1 MTRSICLATYNGSK
15 FIALQL
21 DSILRQIASDDEV
34 IIVDDCSTDNTFEIL
49 QSYND
54 HRIRLYK
61 NKTNLRHVKTF
72 ERAIGLAQGE
82 LIFLSDQDDI
92 WEENRLSLFDDA
104 FHKHKD
110 IWLVTSNFSCIDSVG
125 NTAEHQLRKVSAADS
140 YRNTKNLLGIVAGKM
155 GYYGCVMAFRREL
168 KETILPFPAYVEAHD
183 LWIAAAGNIL
193 RKNLHLDQSTLLHR
207 LHRNNAS
214 DLKRGMLPKLKS
226 RFGFIK
232 SYFELKKRIHLNG

>member
-21 DSILRQIASDDEV
+21 DSILRQIAPDDEV

-72 ERAIGLAQGE
+72 ERAIGLAQGD
-82 LIFLSDQDDI
+82 LIFLSDQDDV

-104 FHKHKD
+104 FQKHED
-110 IWLVTSNFSCIDSVG
+110 IWLVTSNFTCIDAEG
-125 NTAEHQLRKVSAADS
+125 NSAEHHLRKVTAADS
-140 YRNTKNLLGIVAGKM
+140 RRNRKNLLAILAGKV

-168 KETILPFPAYVEAHD
+168 KEKILPFPAYVEAHD
-183 LWIAAAGNIL
+183 LWIGAAGNML
-193 RKNLHLDQSTLLHR
+193 GKNLHLDQSTLLHR
-207 LHRNNAS
+207 LHYNNAS
-214 DLKRGMLPKLKS
+214 NLQRGLLPKIKSRIGFLKS
-226 RFGFIK
+226 YI
-232 SYFELKKRIHLNG
+232 ELIKRIRLNG